1 MNIRKIA
8 NEWLDRLEEEDKL
21 DRQDISK
28 DTQTKWNIKHTKQTE
43 LSNVLKEEKT
53 DRSKQERSIN
63 KLEPGTTILSI
74 EYMKKKFSIKITQI
88 IPIDKPMGRKI
99 IGIIEDGEEKGKE
112 ITIIR
117 DIKEK
122 KWHIL

>member
-1 MNIRKIA
+1 
-8 NEWLDRLEEEDKL
+8 
-21 DRQDISK
+21 
-28 DTQTKWNIKHTKQTE
+28 
-43 LSNVLKEEKT
+43 
-53 DRSKQERSIN
+53 
-63 KLEPGTTILSI
+63 
-74 EYMKKKFSIKITQI
+74 MKKKFSIKITQI

-122 KWHIL
+122 K